1 MKNISKISKKI
12 EKKYKIPI
20 NNTYSHRFYRDL
32 FTGYAYSLGEK
43 KLDRRDFFV
52 IVPDNRE
59 IVKIFTTY
67 YDFSYDLER
76 TIDNA
81 LYSMAVYGK
90 AYIFVRPE
98 YVEKIGEDGKIN
110 NVLEKLYIREAKGIL
125 KKDIFYYKT
134 YSKEISSFDISEGM
148 LITLD
153 LKEVGFKRN
162 YFIKLV
168 KRLGKYDITSAPIE
182 LINNEPT
189 YDFSVHVNKNREKFL
204 RANQINND
212 DRDDGQHNARHHRS
226 HLNLS
231 VTSTEILDQH
241 RNSLIALNIQY
252 QRRQEVIIP
261 YPHGLQNSYRNH
273 GRLQNRKHDQEE
285 GLDRIAAVNHGCLFN
300 FQRNRFHESRKH
312 ENCKSCTK
320 SQIDDPDIPRRIEL
334 QPVCRLGKG
343 KHNHLEGYNHG
354 KYKQEVKSL
363 RDHTLHSRDIPGTH
377 GAANEN
383 CHNGCKGNQKAVSK
397 AL

>member
-1 MKNISKISKKI
+1 MKNSSRISKKI
-12 EKKYKIPI
+12 EKKYKTPI

-90 AYIFVRPE
+90 AYIFVKPE
-98 YVEKIGEDGKIN
+98 YVEKIEEDGKTN

-153 LKEVGFKRN
+153 LKELGFKRN
-162 YFIKLV
+162 YFTKLV

-182 LINNEPT
+182 LINTEPT

-204 RANQINND
+204 REVKNINWYF
-212 DRDDGQHNARHHRS
+212 G
-226 HLNLS
+226 
-231 VTSTEILDQH
+231 T
-241 RNSLIALNIQY
+241 
-252 QRRQEVIIP
+252 
-261 YPHGLQNSYRNH
+261 
-273 GRLQNRKHDQEE
+273 E
-285 GLDRIAAVNHGCLFN
+285 GLSDSYILYKEINMKIFKMRLLQYVLEKINKVLANKYIQDREF
-300 FQRNRFHESRKH
+300 
-312 ENCKSCTK
+312 
-320 SQIDDPDIPRRIEL
+320 RIEARTKNIDY
-334 QPVCRLGKG
+334 VEVWKKYNKG
-343 KHNHLEGYNHG
+343 EL
-354 KYKQEVKSL
+354 
-363 RDHTLHSRDIPGTH
+363 T
-377 GAANEN
+377 
-383 CHNGCKGNQKAVSK
+383 VSDLSK
-397 AL
+397 IL

>member
-1 MKNISKISKKI
+1 MKNISRISKKI
-12 EKKYKIPI
+12 EKKYKTPI

-52 IVPDNRE
+52 IAPDNRE

-153 LKEVGFKRN
+153 LKELGFKRN

-189 YDFSVHVNKNREKFL
+189 YDFSVHVNKSREKFL
-204 RANQINND
+204 REVKNINWYF
-212 DRDDGQHNARHHRS
+212 G
-226 HLNLS
+226 
-231 VTSTEILDQH
+231 T
-241 RNSLIALNIQY
+241 
-252 QRRQEVIIP
+252 
-261 YPHGLQNSYRNH
+261 
-273 GRLQNRKHDQEE
+273 E
-285 GLDRIAAVNHGCLFN
+285 GLSDSYILYKEINMKIFKMRLLQYVLEKINKVLADKYIQNKEF
-300 FQRNRFHESRKH
+300 
-312 ENCKSCTK
+312 
-320 SQIDDPDIPRRIEL
+320 RIEAL
-334 QPVCRLGKG
+334 TKNIDYVEMWKKYNKG
-343 KHNHLEGYNHG
+343 EL
-354 KYKQEVKSL
+354 
-363 RDHTLHSRDIPGTH
+363 T
-377 GAANEN
+377 
-383 CHNGCKGNQKAVSK
+383 VSDLSK
-397 AL
+397 IL

>member
-1 MKNISKISKKI
+1 MKNSSRISKKI
-12 EKKYKIPI
+12 EKKYKTPI

-90 AYIFVRPE
+90 AYIFVKPE
-98 YVEKIGEDGKIN
+98 YVEKIEEDGKTN

-153 LKEVGFKRN
+153 LKELGFRRN
-162 YFIKLV
+162 YFTKLV

-182 LINNEPT
+182 LINTEPT

-204 RANQINND
+204 REVKNINWYF
-212 DRDDGQHNARHHRS
+212 G
-226 HLNLS
+226 
-231 VTSTEILDQH
+231 T
-241 RNSLIALNIQY
+241 
-252 QRRQEVIIP
+252 
-261 YPHGLQNSYRNH
+261 
-273 GRLQNRKHDQEE
+273 E
-285 GLDRIAAVNHGCLFN
+285 GLSDSYILYKEINMKIFKMRLLQYVLEKINKVLANKYIQDREF
-300 FQRNRFHESRKH
+300 
-312 ENCKSCTK
+312 
-320 SQIDDPDIPRRIEL
+320 RIEARTKNIDY
-334 QPVCRLGKG
+334 VEVWKKYNKG
-343 KHNHLEGYNHG
+343 EL
-354 KYKQEVKSL
+354 
-363 RDHTLHSRDIPGTH
+363 T
-377 GAANEN
+377 
-383 CHNGCKGNQKAVSK
+383 VSDLNK
-397 AL
+397 ILWHYQ